1 MALRGSTCQQFSFS
15 NINDTI
21 CMKYKII
28 KFYDMNL
35 TCTCSGNG
43 LCSNFKLWQ
52 HVFVL
57 DVAAAVVVD
66 VLIVI
71 AVVVIVVVVI
81 IVVVVVD
88 VLIVIAVVVIAV
100 VVIVVVVVVGSII
113 D

>member
-1 MALRGSTCQQFSFS
+1 
-15 NINDTI
+15 
-21 CMKYKII
+21 MKYKII

-35 TCTCSGNG
+35 TCSGNG

-71 AVVVIVVVVI
+71 AVVVIVVVV
-81 IVVVVVD
+81 VD
-88 VLIVIAVVVIAV
+88 VLIVIA
-100 VVIVVVVVVGSII
+100 VIVVVVVVGSII

>member
-1 MALRGSTCQQFSFS
+1 
-15 NINDTI
+15 
-21 CMKYKII
+21 MKYKII

-35 TCTCSGNG
+35 TCSGNG

-71 AVVVIVVVVI
+71 AVVVIAVVVI
-81 IVVVVVD
+81 IVVV
-88 VLIVIAVVVIAV
+88 
-100 VVIVVVVVVGSII
+100 GSII